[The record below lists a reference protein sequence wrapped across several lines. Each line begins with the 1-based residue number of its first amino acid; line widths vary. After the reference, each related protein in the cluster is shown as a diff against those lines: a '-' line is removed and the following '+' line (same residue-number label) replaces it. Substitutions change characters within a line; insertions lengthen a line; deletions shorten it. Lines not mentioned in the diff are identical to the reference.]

1 MVDTGQRR
9 GRRHVSSVE
18 MAAEENQVVLSLLCA
33 FGTWYNNSGHAER
46 HSRISSETSG
56 NTSDTTNT
64 TTNSFQ
70 RQVELFTR
78 EWHVFLPPRQ
88 SRAMHVCPILGFL
101 AVSLVIPVILTRILT
116 SPRMRQE
123 TRYLLLANALL
134 SDMLFVSLYM
144 VSACLNATGVLMSE
158 WACSTILFLLGLLYC
173 AGIFSTKAMV
183 LDTSLAVMAP
193 LRYYAL
199 WPVSRTR
206 RAIAGIWAVSV
217 FLPAASVGV
226 LVWYHSTGPCSLQ
239 ICSLPL
245 LLVLTVSQS
254 TPMQVSM
261 LLAVTGVLL
270 ILLLVFSGYIVL
282 YYRTRMSGVW
292 RGERSSRAKGTFL
305 IHYLHLILSFLPM
318 LVLLIKLLLYCHLDA
333 VDLRANLWVSLV
345 VCNILL
351 VLPKA
356 LAPYLYGL
364 RYRHLCE
371 ALLAFYGLKRPT
383 TVSPVM

>member
-1 MVDTGQRR
+1 SCLSSVPLGPGTTALATLRDTAESPLRPAATPQTPQTLLPTPSR
-9 GRRHVSSVE
+9 GRWSCSP
-18 MAAEENQVVLSLLCA
+18 ASAFIILL
-33 FGTWYNNSGHAER
+33 
-46 HSRISSETSG
+46 
-56 NTSDTTNT
+56 
-64 TTNSFQ
+64 
-70 RQVELFTR
+70 L
-78 EWHVFLPPRQ
+78 LPP
-88 SRAMHVCPILGFL
+88 P
-101 AVSLVIPVILTRILT
+101 P
-116 SPRMRQE
+116 SPSMRQE

-199 WPVSRTR
+199 W

-226 LVWYHSTGPCSLQ
+226 FVWYYSTGPCSLH

-245 LLVLTVSQS
+245 LLV
-254 TPMQVSM
+254 SM
-261 LLAVTGVLL
+261 LLVVTGILL
-270 ILLLVFSGYIVL
+270 ILLLVFSGYVVL
-282 YYRTRMSGVW
+282 YCRTRVSGVW

-318 LVLLIKLLLYCHLDA
+318 LVLFINLLLYCHLDA
-333 VDLRANLWVSLV
+333 LDLRANLWVSLV

-371 ALLAFYGLKRPT
+371 ALLKKN
-383 TVSPVM
+383 

>member
-1 MVDTGQRR
+1 MEDFTLSGITSNGLIEKKNTISSNSLLTQSVGDGGHWTKKRET
-9 GRRHVSSVE
+9 RHVSSVE

-33 FGTWYNNSGHAER
+33 FGTWYNSSGHAER

-116 SPRMRQE
+116 
-123 TRYLLLANALL
+123 
-134 SDMLFVSLYM
+134 
-144 VSACLNATGVLMSE
+144 
-158 WACSTILFLLGLLYC
+158 
-173 AGIFSTKAMV
+173 
-183 LDTSLAVMAP
+183 
-193 LRYYAL
+193 
-199 WPVSRTR
+199 RTR
-206 RAIAGIWAVSV
+206 RAIAGIWAVSM

-226 LVWYHSTGPCSLQ
+226 LVWYHSTGPCSLH

-270 ILLLVFSGYIVL
+270 ILLLVFSGYVVL
-282 YYRTRMSGVW
+282 YCRTRMSGVW

-305 IHYLHLILSFLPM
+305 IHYFHLILSFLPM

-333 VDLRANLWVSLV
+333 LDLRANLWVSLV

-383 TVSPVM
+383 AVSPVL